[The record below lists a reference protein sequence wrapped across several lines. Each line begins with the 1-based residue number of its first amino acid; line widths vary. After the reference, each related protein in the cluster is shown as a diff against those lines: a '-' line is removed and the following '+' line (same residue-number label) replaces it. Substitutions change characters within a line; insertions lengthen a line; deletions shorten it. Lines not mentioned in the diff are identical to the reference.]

1 MEKFLDHTKD
11 LDNNQSEQQR
21 LEGQHEVIL
30 HAMGGKPLYAPIDLS
45 KPNLRILDSGGANG
59 RWIRDLRASL
69 LPAQHQYV
77 CTDVVP
83 SIFPDNPPDDTSYVV
98 QDIRNPWPFE
108 MQGSFDL
115 VHERFVIPGAAP
127 GSPEPIVARLRGL
140 LKPGGWIQLV
150 EMDFPANE
158 KNPPAFEM
166 FFGIMRWVLEVG
178 MGGTYGTKLK
188 GWMREAGL
196 KNVEDTEI
204 FIPLGETIGDKS
216 LKQKSIQSPCAAIA
230 PIMAVVRGMH
240 HPFKEEDLDTLEARM
255 RKELN
260 EVGAYGQCRVVW
272 GQK

>member
-1 MEKFLDHTKD
+1 MEKFLDHTKG

-21 LEGQHEVIL
+21 LEGQHEVII
-30 HAMGGKPLYAPIDLS
+30 HAMGGKPLYTPIDLS

-59 RWIRDLRASL
+59 RWIRDLRASW

-83 SIFPDNPPDDTSYVV
+83 SIFPSDPPDDTSY
-98 QDIRNPWPFE
+98 
-108 MQGSFDL
+108 
-115 VHERFVIPGAAP
+115 
-127 GSPEPIVARLRGL
+127 
-140 LKPGGWIQLV
+140 LV

-166 FFGIMRWVLEVG
+166 FFEIMRWVLEVG

-188 GWMREAGL
+188 GWMQDAGL
-196 KNVEDTEI
+196 KNVEDTEV

-216 LKQKSIQSPCAAIA
+216 LKQKSIESPCAAIA
-230 PIMAVVRGMH
+230 PILAVVRAMP

-255 RKELN
+255 RQELN